1 LTIGVYGDT
10 IKATKA
16 NDTKEETRM
25 AKFIVEKVVYIS
37 YTIEADSLEEAQA
50 EANDQNNSFVDYNWA
65 IDGEKVENVEEA
77 TPTKANA

>member
-25 AKFIVEKVVYIS
+25 TKFIVEKVVYIS
-37 YTIEADSLEEAQA
+37 YTIEADTLEEAEQDA
-50 EANDQNNSFVDYNWA
+50 KDTSFDDHDSWQ